1 MDETKALEA
10 ARGFA
15 REIVAPNAATWELE
29 RRQPREAF
37 AEAAARG
44 LCGLIV
50 SRELGGSGCGVTAMA
65 RVMQTLAA
73 ADLAFAFA
81 LVVHN
86 NLAGAIARA
95 GSEAQRRRFLPDM
108 LSGRRIGAFLL
119 TEPRGGSD
127 AAAIETLARREGDGW
142 RLDGEKAWV
151 SNAANADLLCVY
163 AQTDPALGWRGIAS
177 FLVDAGAP
185 GVERL
190 GPYRLLGGHALGTG
204 GFRFAGVRLAADA
217 LFAPPGEA
225 FKAAMLGIDIARV
238 NVAAMCCGLLED
250 ALDRALDRI
259 AARPAFG
266 GTLADQQGLQWLL
279 ADVATDLE
287 ASRLLAFDAAAR
299 LDAGESPAAAAA
311 HAKKFATRAALK
323 GVADCMQAMGAEGL
337 KHEHPLARHLAG
349 AKIAQYLDGA
359 TEIQNVVISRALLK
373 GRPRLASA
381 PTPV

>member
-299 LDAGESPAAAAA
+299 LDAGESSAAAAA

>member
-299 LDAGESPAAAAA
+299 LNAGESSAAAAA